1 MSEPDNK
8 QNTSWKQTLIGPCVS
23 VVFLAGGG
31 WVTLDAV
38 AQESEDLTER
48 IEFVETKVGQQ
59 QVIEIKV
66 EQVEKRLERLENSIE
81 KLITIQQEQA
91 VNTARIC
98 TATGAD
104 CR

>member
-1 MSEPDNK
+1 MPENDK
-8 QNTSWKQTLIGPCVS
+8 TTSWKQTLIGPCVT

-31 WVTLDAV
+31 WVTIDAV
-38 AQESEDLTER
+38 AQEAEELTER

-59 QVIEIKV
+59 QVIEVKV
-66 EQVEKRLERLENSIE
+66 EQVEKRLARLETSIE
-81 KLITIQQEQA
+81 KLIEIQQKQA
-91 VNTARIC
+91 IDTARIC